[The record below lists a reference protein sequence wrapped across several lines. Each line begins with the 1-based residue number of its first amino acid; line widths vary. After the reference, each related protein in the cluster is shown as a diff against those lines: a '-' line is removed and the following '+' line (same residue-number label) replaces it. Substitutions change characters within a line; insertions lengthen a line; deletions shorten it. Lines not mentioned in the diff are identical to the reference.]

1 MFGKIFHGRFART
14 TTDTEE
20 YGQGEQTWTL
30 GKVQVLAA
38 SFTACGI
45 SESQFSGPQF
55 LPM

>member
-38 SFTACGI
+38 SFTTCGI